1 MDLLFGMRKSARS
14 KAKAS
19 NRQHEVALA
28 IGKSWGCEEWVI
40 NRSCVELDKKIGM
53 GGFGTVHTCFLSIEE
68 ARGSAESSSTEA
80 TESTQN
86 SASIAPMTGT
96 SIKAVA
102 KQICP
107 SKLAEKDL
115 PLLKSEVSNWASI
128 SHPHCV
134 RFLGVCCSPSE
145 HLLLSEYMPNGS
157 LDILFKAYVNDQR
170 RPPTQD
176 ELRSWMLPIADGM
189 RYLHSKMLIHR
200 DLKSPNILIDGA
212 GRLAISD
219 FGLSRYFEA
228 AKSEFTAETGSY
240 RWMAPEVTR
249 HEPYDE
255 KCDVYSYG
263 CLAYEMT
270 SYCVPFQHLTTLE
283 AAFAVASK
291 AARPEIPASCPP
303 QIANLIQDCW
313 RQASDERPSFEVVY
327 KRLEETSTG
336 PMEVAL
342 PLATT
347 VC

>member
-1 MDLLFGMRKSARS
+1 MDLLFGMRRSRS
-14 KAKAS
+14 KGKSS

-28 IGKSWGCEEWVI
+28 IGRSWGCEEWVL
-40 NRSCVELDKKIGM
+40 NRSCVTLEKKIGM

-68 ARGSAESSSTEA
+68 PTSSAESSSTEG
-80 TESTQN
+80 TQ
-86 SASIAPMTGT
+86 T
-96 SIKAVA
+96 SGVSGAIDKGANTTIKAVA
-102 KQICP
+102 KQIVP
-107 SKLAEKDL
+107 SKLTEKDL
-115 PLLKSEVSNWASI
+115 PFLKSEVSNWASI
-128 SHPHCV
+128 SHPNCV

-145 HLLLSEYMPNGS
+145 HLLLSEYMTNGS
-157 LDILFKAYVNDQR
+157 LDMLFKKYAQDKR
-170 RPPTQD
+170 PPPTQD

-189 RYLHSKMLIHR
+189 RYLHSKMLTHR
-200 DLKSPNILIDGA
+200 DLKSPNILLDGA

-270 SYCVPFQHLTTLE
+270 SYCLPFQHLTTLE
-283 AAFAVASK
+283 AAFAVASR
-291 AARPEIPASCPP
+291 AARPEIPASCPA
-303 QIANLIQDCW
+303 QIADLIQDCW
-313 RQASDERPSFEVVY
+313 RQASEERPSFEVVY
-327 KRLEETSTG
+327 KKLEETNTG
-336 PMEVAL
+336 PMEIAV
-342 PLATT
+342 PLTTT